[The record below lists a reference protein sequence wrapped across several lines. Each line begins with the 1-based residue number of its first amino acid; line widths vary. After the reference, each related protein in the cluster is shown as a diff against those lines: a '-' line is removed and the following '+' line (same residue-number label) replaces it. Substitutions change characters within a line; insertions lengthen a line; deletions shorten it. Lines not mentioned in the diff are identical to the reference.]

1 MTEAHMKTKFLV
13 FALAL
18 SLGSIAA
25 WASPAESR
33 LLPMVPE
40 DAQIVSGMKLTLES
54 EARDRQSL
62 VVHNNNLD
70 FNDWLALVSVDPQVS
85 GRELLQAAA
94 SSPRGELAERLLLV
108 DGTFDAEHIYRAAM
122 VGGASEAQFAGVR
135 VIIVLPFAREKSAR
149 LGVRWLA
156 IPDDRTALFGT
167 PLLVQEA
174 LHRRAAHAETNAVL
188 AGHLKELPAG
198 VDDWTVVAM
207 PPEMFER
214 HLGNTSYAAEA
225 IQALTRSDDLVMG
238 FRYARSRATIDF
250 VAHASRDLSQEMF
263 ASDQAQLLAARL
275 NRNSRVHLE
284 RITVQGLRVSGSL
297 TITGTKWANTA
308 RELANR

>member
-1 MTEAHMKTKFLV
+1 MKTKFLV

-108 DGTFDAEHIYRAAM
+108 DGTFDA
-122 VGGASEAQFAGVR
+122 
-135 VIIVLPFAREKSAR
+135 R

-188 AGHLKELPAG
+188 AGHLKELRSG